1 MYIPLNNLC
10 GNVFLHAEFSFF
22 IFGVWS
28 SSCICGEQGLLSSCS
43 VRASHCRVHI
53 LGTSASGA
61 LACWLS
67 SVRASVVAAQGL
79 ISCGSQ
85 FLKCTHFSSGLMA
98 VEHRLGSCGTPA

>member
-1 MYIPLNNLC
+1 MFSYMLN
-10 GNVFLHAEFSFF
+10 FLSLFLAS
-22 IFGVWS
+22 GS
-28 SSCICGEQGLLSSCS
+28 LSCICGEQGLLSSCS
-43 VRASHCRVHI
+43 ARASHCRVHI
-53 LGTSASGA
+53 LGTSSSGA